1 MEKIRVLVADDHLLA
16 QQGLRRILEK
26 AEDIECVAMAK
37 NGKRAVELARK
48 SLPDVALIDVAMPV
62 ALIDVAMPG
71 MSGIEAT
78 KAIKASCPSTAV
90 IILSAYDYDHYVR
103 ACVEAGASGYLLK
116 NDVLPRRLVNAIRTV
131 HGGTNVFDRKAGE
144 IMRKMA
150 ISKGK
155 RGPDSDEL
163 RNRELQILK
172 LVIKGMSNKEIAS
185 ELCISEQT
193 VGTHLANIFKKLGV
207 QSRVEAMLY
216 ALKKGWDSLNEPGYE

>member
-1 MEKIRVLVADDHLLA
+1 MEKIKVLVADDHLLA

-48 SLPDVALIDVAMPV
+48 SLPDV

>member
-1 MEKIRVLVADDHLLA
+1 MSKIKVLVADDHLLA
-16 QQGLRRILEK
+16 QQGLRRILEQ
-26 AEDIECVAMAK
+26 ADDIECVAVAK
-37 NGKRAVELARK
+37 NGKRAAELARK
-48 SLPDVALIDVAMPV
+48 KLPDVALLDVAMPV
-62 ALIDVAMPG
+62 MN
-71 MSGIEAT
+71 GIEAT
-78 KAIKASCPSTAV
+78 KVIKASCPSTAV
-90 IILSAYDYDHYVR
+90 IILSAYDYDHYIH

-150 ISKGK
+150 IRKGK
-155 RGPDSDEL
+155 RGPVLDEL

-172 LVIKGMSNKEIAS
+172 LVIKGMSNKEIAT

>member
-1 MEKIRVLVADDHLLA
+1 MEKAD
-16 QQGLRRILEK
+16 
-26 AEDIECVAMAK
+26 DIECVAIAK
-37 NGKRAVELARK
+37 NGKRAVELAQKR
-48 SLPDVALIDVAMPV
+48 LPDVALLDVAMPV
-62 ALIDVAMPG
+62 MN
-71 MSGIEAT
+71 GIEAT
-78 KAIKASCPSTAV
+78 KVIKASCPNTSV

-131 HGGTNVFDRKAGE
+131 HGGTSVFDRKAGE

-150 ISKGK
+150 IRKGK
-155 RGPDSDEL
+155 SGPASDEL

-172 LVIKGMSNKEIAS
+172 LVIKGMSNKEIAA

>member
-1 MEKIRVLVADDHLLA
+1 MEKIKVLVADDHLLA

-26 AEDIECVAMAK
+26 AADIECVAMAK

-48 SLPDVALIDVAMPV
+48 RLPDVALIDVAMPV
-62 ALIDVAMPG
+62 MN
-71 MSGIEAT
+71 GIEAT
-78 KAIKASCPSTAV
+78 KAIKASCPSTAI

-150 ISKGK
+150 VSKGK
-155 RGPDSDEL
+155 RGPDSGEL

-193 VGTHLANIFKKLGV
+193 VGTHLANIFRKLGV

-216 ALKKGWDSLNEPGYE
+216 ALKRGWDSLNEPGYE

>member
-26 AEDIECVAMAK
+26 EEDIECVAMAK

-48 SLPDVALIDVAMPV
+48 SLPDV

-131 HGGTNVFDRKAGE
+131 HGGTNVFDRKAGD

>member
-1 MEKIRVLVADDHLLA
+1 MEKIKVLIADDHLLA
-16 QQGLRRILEK
+16 QQGLRRILERE
-26 AEDIECVAMAK
+26 ADIECVAAAK
-37 NGKRAVELARK
+37 NGERAVELVRK
-48 SLPDVALIDVAMPV
+48 HLPDVALIDVAMPV
-62 ALIDVAMPG
+62 MN
-71 MSGIEAT
+71 GIEAT
-78 KAIKASCPSTAV
+78 KAIKTSCPNTAV

-116 NDVLPRRLVNAIRTV
+116 SDLLPRRLVNAIRTV
-131 HGGTNVFDRKAGE
+131 YSGTNVFDRKAGE
-144 IMRKMA
+144 IMRRMA

-155 RGPDSDEL
+155 KGPDSEEL
-163 RNRELQILK
+163 RSRELQILK

-185 ELCISEQT
+185 ELHISEQT